1 MNRWSAK
8 MFLRMYVFGLVL
20 ILSPQVQSNPS
31 PLLKDAASIQAKV
44 ESLRGQAISGKLKM
58 GVVSKPEI
66 LNFLEE
72 RITEEYSSE
81 EFRRAELQLK
91 LLELV
96 PWDYNYRAELK
107 SIYADQIGG
116 FYDHKKQ
123 ELYIADW
130 LPAFSQKP
138 VLAHEIFHAVQVQEW
153 KTAPLLDSKTIP
165 TDQLLAHQALLEGDA
180 TIVMMQYVADG
191 LNQDVQALETMLEQT
206 KSGMMRQL
214 GMSAKLAVFTGG
226 SANFANAPRYIKRS
240 LVMPYVLGAQF
251 VWALKTNAKMTWQQ
265 INQIYKTP
273 PSTTEHILSP
283 RTYWESRDRRVAP
296 PKIPHNAVRWT
307 CTDEDT
313 FGVFMISEALERNE
327 DHAKLPLILRGWAGD
342 ELLLFESEKTSA
354 IVLNSIWDDEASAQ
368 TFAQTWQKRYPD
380 SGRIF
385 VETRGKVVIILISQ
399 TPSNSMSLAQEL
411 GLRTAP

>member
-1 MNRWSAK
+1 
-8 MFLRMYVFGLVL
+8 MFLRMCVFGLVL
-20 ILSPQVQSNPS
+20 LLSSHVQGNPS
-31 PLLKDAASIQAKV
+31 PLLKDAARIQAKI

-58 GVVSKPEI
+58 GIVSKPEI
-66 LNFLEE
+66 LSFLEE
-72 RITEEYSSE
+72 RIAEEYSSE

-96 PWDYNYRAELK
+96 PWDYDYRAELK

-130 LPAFSQKP
+130 LPTFSQKP

-180 TIVMMQYVADG
+180 TIVMMQYVVDG
-191 LNQDVQALETMLEQT
+191 LNQDTEALGTMLEHT

-226 SANFANAPRYIKRS
+226 SANFANAPRYIKRA

-251 VWALKTNAKMTWQQ
+251 VWALKTEAKMTWQQ
-265 INQIYKTP
+265 INQVYKAP

-283 RTYWESRDRRVAP
+283 RTYWESRERRIAP
-296 PKIPHNAVRWT
+296 PKLPHTAVRWT
-307 CTDEDT
+307 CTDKDT
-313 FGVFMISEALERNE
+313 FGVFMISEALDRNE
-327 DHAKLPLILRGWAGD
+327 DHDKLPLVIRGWAGD
-342 ELLLFESEKTSA
+342 ELLLFESGKSSA
-354 IVLNSIWDDEASAQ
+354 IVHNSIWDNEVSAQ
-368 TFAQTWQKRYPD
+368 TFARTWQQRYPD
-380 SGRIF
+380 TGRIF
-385 VETRGKVVIILISQ
+385 VETKGKTVIIVISQ
-399 TPSNSMSLAQEL
+399 SPSNSVSLAQEL